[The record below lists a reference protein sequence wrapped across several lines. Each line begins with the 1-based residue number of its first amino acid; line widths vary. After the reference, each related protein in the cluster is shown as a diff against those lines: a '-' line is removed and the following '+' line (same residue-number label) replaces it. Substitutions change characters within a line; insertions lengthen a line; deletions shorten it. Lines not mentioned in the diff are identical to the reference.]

1 MPISQTVY
9 PAIAGFTVTPSDTTV
24 LTDVR
29 ALWVGAAGNVA
40 VRMIADG
47 STLVFA
53 GVPAGTLLP
62 VQVDKVM
69 ATNTTAGSMLGLR

>member
-1 MPISQTVY
+1 MPISQTIY
-9 PAIAGFTVTPSDTTV
+9 PAIAGFTITPSDTTV

-29 ALWVGAAGNVA
+29 GIWVGAPGNLA

-47 STLVFA
+47 STLVFV
-53 GVPAGTLLP
+53 GIPAGTLLP

-69 ATNTTAGSMLGLR
+69 ATNTTAGSLLGLR